1 MHKKIDGTKSK
12 TEKQK
17 LKLMERKEKIKITI
31 DLAGKTRDYNLGT
44 SLRNYIDPRI
54 FKAWTDEVKAD
65 WEKLYTAALQ
75 KKFLWVKNVETDWRK
90 IKTQ

>member
-1 MHKKIDGTKSK
+1 MLKKIDGTTPK

-17 LKLMERKEKIKITI
+17 QNLMERKEKIKLTI
-31 DLAGKTRDYNLGT
+31 DLAAKTRDYNLGT

-54 FKAWTDEVKAD
+54 FKAWTDEVNAD

-75 KKFLWVKNVETDWRK
+75 KKFLWVKNTNTDWKK
-90 IKTQ
+90 IS